1 VCFVL
6 GYVYAGYIIT
16 SIGVESCSPLFYEL
30 ACESTYP
37 IAEGVTNGLL
47 TWLNNVVGLT
57 FLFVLMR
64 PNIGQYS
71 TALCSI
77 SLSELR
83 YGSGLGFMVRFVI
96 SVSGLGSVRS
106 GVRVCVSV

>member
-1 VCFVL
+1 MLHV

-57 FLFVLMR
+57 FLLVLMW
-64 PNIGQYS
+64 PDIGQCAAVLLCYS
-71 TALCSI
+71 
-77 SLSELR
+77 EFVK
-83 YGSGLGFMVRFVI
+83 LGI
-96 SVSGLGSVRS
+96 
-106 GVRVCVSV
+106 